1 MGKGQAAPE
10 GAHAHHH
17 HHHEPHEAEQLI
29 AHAERVCR
37 EKGLQFTPLRRR
49 VFERLAASAGPLG
62 AYDLVEQLG
71 RERRISPISV
81 YRALEFLMEA
91 GLIHRIALRNTY
103 LPCAHEHGAGETTVF
118 LVCSTCG
125 NVDELASSEI
135 ARDLA
140 GTAAQVGFRPVS
152 RAVELEG
159 ECQSCRESE

>member
-1 MGKGQAAPE
+1 MGKGQAAP
-10 GAHAHHH
+10 GAAHIHHH
-17 HHHEPHEAEQLI
+17 DHGPEAAPKLV
-29 AHAERVCR
+29 AHAEAVCS

-49 VFERLAASAGPLG
+49 VFEALAASGAPLG

-91 GLIHRIALRNTY
+91 GLIHRIAVRNTY

-118 LVCSTCG
+118 LVCTICG
-125 NVDELASSEI
+125 NVDELASSSV

-159 ECQSCRESE
+159 ECQSCREVS

>member
-1 MGKGQAAPE
+1 MGKTSEAPHAAHP
-10 GAHAHHH
+10 HHH
-17 HHHEPHEAEQLI
+17 HHAPEDAAKLL

-37 EKGLQFTPLRRR
+37 DKGLQFTPLRRR
-49 VFERLAASAGPLG
+49 VFEALAGSGGPLG

-91 GLIHRIALRNTY
+91 GLIHRIAVRNTY

-118 LVCSTCG
+118 LVCTVCG

-159 ECQSCRESE
+159 ECQACREA

>member
-1 MGKGQAAPE
+1 MGKGSDAAHP
-10 GAHAHHH
+10 HHH
-17 HHHEPHEAEQLI
+17 HHHGPQDAAKLL
-29 AHAERVCR
+29 AHAERICG
-37 EKGLQFTPLRRR
+37 EKNLQFTPLRRR
-49 VFERLAASAGPLG
+49 VFEALAGSEAPLG

-103 LPCAHEHGAGETTVF
+103 LPCAHEHEAGETTVF

-125 NVDELASSEI
+125 NVDELASTEI

-159 ECQSCRESE
+159 ECQACREG